1 MKIFKLLFILIL
13 LNSFSLIAQ
22 KKEDQII
29 KQLKFETDKIILNK
43 ELAFHYSI
51 DDKNHFII
59 SDLENKEIIS
69 GDMIFLEEEKWS
81 SVFTF
86 VQENKVF
93 SNSKIIGR
101 NQLFFKLLENNV
113 ITKDFKIDPE
123 KLTEFLEK
131 YNESK

>member
-1 MKIFKLLFILIL
+1 MKIFKLLFLLIL

-59 SDLENKEIIS
+59 SNLENKEIIT

>member
-1 MKIFKLLFILIL
+1 MKIFKLLFLLIL

-51 DDKNHFII
+51 DDQNHFII
-59 SDLENKEIIS
+59 SNLENKEIIT

-93 SNSKIIGR
+93 SNSKVIGR